1 MPRITLKNVSKRFGS
16 YVAVNNINL
25 DVTDKELFVLLG
37 PSGCG
42 KTTTLR
48 LIAGLEEPDSGEIYI
63 GDRLVNKASPKQRNV
78 AMVFQSY
85 ALYPHMTLSQ
95 NMAFPLENMK
105 LSKEEIR
112 RKVRNTAELLGI
124 QDLLDKKPSQVSGGQ
139 QQRAA
144 LGRALV
150 REPDVFLMDE
160 PLSNLDAKLRNYMRM
175 EIKKLKNKIGV
186 TTIYVTHDQ
195 VEAMSLAERVG
206 VMNQGN
212 LIQVGSPHDIYS
224 RPSNVFVAGFIG
236 NPPMN
241 LLECDV
247 REDTIFIRGSE
258 EAVTRLP
265 ESVVLR
271 LRRSSASTCTLGIRP
286 KDVRVRFG
294 GTERGQVAGKVEAV
308 EQHGDETIL
317 DLRVGG
323 QSLKATV
330 SMNLE
335 VEAGDEASASFPPD
349 SISLFDKNGEVL
361 V

>member
-1 MPRITLKNVSKRFGS
+1 
-16 YVAVNNINL
+16 VA
-25 DVTDKELFVLLG
+25 DKELFVLLG

-63 GDRLVNKASPKQRNV
+63 GNRLVNTASPKQRNV

-85 ALYPHMTLSQ
+85 ALYPHMTVSQ

-105 LSKEEIR
+105 LPKEEIR

-124 QDLLDKKPSQVSGGQ
+124 QDLLDKKPAQISGGQ

-175 EIKKLKNKIGV
+175 EIKKLKNRIGV

-206 VMNQGN
+206 IMNQGN
-212 LIQVGSPHDIYS
+212 LVQVGSPHEVYS

-247 REDTIFIRGSE
+247 REDAAFIRGSN
-258 EAVTRLP
+258 EAVARLP
-265 ESVVLR
+265 EASALQ
-271 LRRSSASTCTLGIRP
+271 LKKSSAGTCVIGVRP
-286 KDVRVRFG
+286 KDVRVYIG
-294 GTERGQVAGKVEAV
+294 GTEHGQVGGRVEAV

-317 DLRVGG
+317 DIKLAG

-330 SMNLE
+330 STNLE
-335 VEAGDEASASFPPD
+335 VEPGDEASVSFPLG
-349 SISLFDKNGEVL
+349 SISLFDKSGEVL
-361 V
+361 VQR